1 MAIQLGQRVV
11 KDTEAYN
18 DYAIGL
24 TLPIQI
30 TNTAFA
36 QNFKTIDQVKT
47 NIINLLSTK
56 QGERLMQPE
65 FGSGLHAL
73 LFEQMTDDIEERVET
88 VIEET
93 VAKWL
98 PYVNIEEIV
107 IDVSDTN
114 RDRNRIEIS
123 LTFSV
128 GQNPQLNEVT
138 FTIEG

>member
-11 KDTEAYN
+11 KDTETYN

-24 TLPIQI
+24 SLPIQI
-30 TNTAFA
+30 TNVAFN
-36 QNFKTIDQVKT
+36 QNFQTIDQVKT

-65 FGSGLHAL
+65 FGSGLYAL
-73 LFEQMTDDIEERVET
+73 LFEQMSDDIEERIET

-107 IDVSDTN
+107 IDVSNTN
-114 RDRNRIEIS
+114 RDRNTIEIS